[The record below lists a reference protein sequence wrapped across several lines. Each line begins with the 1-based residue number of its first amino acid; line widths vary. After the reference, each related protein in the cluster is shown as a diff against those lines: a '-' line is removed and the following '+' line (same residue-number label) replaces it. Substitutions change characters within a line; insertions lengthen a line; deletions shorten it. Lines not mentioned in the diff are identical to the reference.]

1 MENNKKNILVVSLFS
16 FFVLGIGFTSIAS
29 AEKNYVII
37 MPSGSSDP
45 DAPFFWSEKSTGV
58 TTGVITIHP
67 NDSVTWENANTAFH
81 TITSVTPQGE
91 IDGLFDSGFINAGE
105 SYSRQFP
112 DLGDYYYFCSIHP
125 WMSGIVHVVKDPGSV
140 KSIQSVGSGYSED
153 GLGFEVKY
161 ILDANLQ
168 KAVHIDPD
176 ERTLTFRVSGD
187 TQNEQITLVLPPKLI
202 ENPNAVWID
211 GKMTDFESETTS
223 TGTKLIIPIEPGT
236 SEIRIMGTYVIP
248 EFGFIALGILSVGLF
263 STLFLMRSRL
273 SII

>member
-1 MENNKKNILVVSLFS
+1 MESDKKNILVVSLFS
-16 FFVLGIGFTSIAS
+16 FFVLGMGFTSFAS

-37 MPSGSSDP
+37 MPSGSSDS

-67 NDSVTWENANTAFH
+67 NDSVTWENADTAFH

-140 KSIQSVGSGYSED
+140 KSIQNVGSGLSED

-168 KAVHIDPD
+168 KAVHVDPN
-176 ERTLTFRVSGD
+176 ESTLTFRVSGD
-187 TQNEQITLVLPPKLI
+187 TQNEQITFVLPPKLI
-202 ENPNAVWID
+202 ENPNVVWID
-211 GKMTDFESETTS
+211 GIMTDFESETTS
-223 TGTKLIIPIEPGT
+223 TGTKLVIPIEPGT
-236 SEIRIMGTYVIP
+236 SEIKIMGTHVIP

-263 STLFLMRSRL
+263 STLFLVRSKL
-273 SII
+273 SMI

>member
-16 FFVLGIGFTSIAS
+16 FFVLGIGFTSFAS
-29 AEKNYVII
+29 AEKNYVIL

-58 TTGVITIHP
+58 TTGEITIHP
-67 NDSVTWENANTAFH
+67 NDSVTWENADTAFH
-81 TITSVTPQGE
+81 TITSVTPQGD
-91 IDGLFDSGFINAGE
+91 IDGLYDSGFINAGE
-105 SYSRQFP
+105 SFSRQFT

-176 ERTLTFRVSGD
+176 ERTLTFKVSGD

-211 GKMTDFESETTS
+211 GKMTDFKSETTS
-223 TGTKLIIPIEPGT
+223 TGTKLVIPIEPGT
-236 SEIRIMGTYVIP
+236 SEIKVMGTYVIP
-248 EFGFIALGILSVGLF
+248 EFGFIALGILSIGLF
-263 STLFLMRSRL
+263 STLFLVRSKL

>member
-1 MENNKKNILVVSLFS
+1 MESNKKNILVVSLFS
-16 FFVLGIGFTSIAS
+16 FFVLGIGFTSFAS

-67 NDSVTWENANTAFH
+67 NDSVTWENADTTFH
-81 TITSVTPQGE
+81 TITSVTPQGN

-140 KSIQSVGSGYSED
+140 KSIQNVGSGLSED

-211 GKMTDFESETTS
+211 GTMTDFESQTTS
-223 TGTKLIIPIEPGT
+223 TGTKLVIPIEPGI
-236 SEIRIMGTYVIP
+236 SEIKVMGTHVIP
-248 EFGFIALGILSVGLF
+248 EFGFVALGILGVGLF
-263 STLFLMRSRL
+263 STLFLVRSKL

>member
-1 MENNKKNILVVSLFS
+1 MENNKKSVLVVSLFS
-16 FFVLGIGFTSIAS
+16 FFVLGIGFTSFAS

-67 NDSVTWENANTAFH
+67 NDSVTWENADTAFH

-211 GKMTDFESETTS
+211 GTMTDFESETTS
-223 TGTKLIIPIEPGT
+223 IGTKLVIPIEPGT
-236 SEIRIMGTYVIP
+236 SEIKVMGTYVIP

-263 STLFLMRSRL
+263 STLFLVRSKL

>member
-1 MENNKKNILVVSLFS
+1 
-16 FFVLGIGFTSIAS
+16 
-29 AEKNYVII
+29 
-37 MPSGSSDP
+37 
-45 DAPFFWSEKSTGV
+45 
-58 TTGVITIHP
+58 
-67 NDSVTWENANTAFH
+67 
-81 TITSVTPQGE
+81 
-91 IDGLFDSGFINAGE
+91 
-105 SYSRQFP
+105 
-112 DLGDYYYFCSIHP
+112 
-125 WMSGIVHVVKDPGSV
+125 MSGIVHVVKDPGSV

-176 ERTLTFRVSGD
+176 ERTLTFRISGD
-187 TQNEQITLVLPPKLI
+187 TQNEQITLVLPLKLI

-223 TGTKLIIPIEPGT
+223 TGTKLVIPIELGT
-236 SEIRIMGTYVIP
+236 SEIKIMGTHVIP

-263 STLFLMRSRL
+263 STLFLVRSKL